1 MDGLPEFPLTETNA
15 AFPPPQIGEPTVSV
29 VIHEEPKRR
38 RSGLFVGVGVLA
50 VAALAA
56 AGLLLL
62 NNDTTEATYSLTEA
76 SAAAAETTAVA
87 FTMTMNLMG
96 EEITAEAET
105 DSISGLSH
113 IVMDLG
119 TVDGSIEMIADTNE
133 KVIYFKSS
141 FLEESGLPIDTEW
154 VKMDEKFLQDQAGGG
169 ESVFDSANLGNPMDA
184 GAIFET
190 AKSVTEIGFDEVDGV
205 KVKHFEVVVD
215 TLEAMKVSPQLQQ
228 QFEEFDADIP
238 EELTYDVYVD
248 EQNQIRRTTIEMSV
262 AGQKVAVDI
271 VIKPSSGP
279 IVIEVPTQA
288 DVTDLADLL

>member
-1 MDGLPEFPLTETNA
+1 
-15 AFPPPQIGEPTVSV
+15 
-29 VIHEEPKRR
+29 
-38 RSGLFVGVGVLA
+38 
-50 VAALAA
+50 
-56 AGLLLL
+56 
-62 NNDTTEATYSLTEA
+62 
-76 SAAAAETTAVA
+76 
-87 FTMTMNLMG
+87 MG
-96 EEITAEAET
+96 ERI
-105 DSISGLSH
+105 
-113 IVMDLG
+113 
-119 TVDGSIEMIADTNE
+119 VDGSIEMIADTNE
-133 KVIYFKSS
+133 KVIYLKSS

-228 QFEEFDADIP
+228 QFEELDADIP